1 MDSIVMLLLLACF
14 STLTGLIVEAIKKV
28 TGKEKGKYELVS
40 LIVAVIVGS
49 AGTAIYYV
57 FKEIPFDLT
66 NDIKELTKLPGIG
79 TKSAQR
85 IILELKDSINQL
97 NQNLI
102 LLYLHSFYYI
112 PIF

>member
-66 NDIKELTKLPGIG
+66 NDICIGLMGLACALTSQVGYDKVREL
-79 TKSAQR
+79 
-85 IILELKDSINQL
+85 INK
-97 NQNLI
+97 
-102 LLYLHSFYYI
+102 FC
-112 PIF
+112 